1 MTVRSSLILSTQHS
15 NLNTSMSFL
24 STVSKSIS
32 IDGTILLLRLWL
44 GSMMMYHGF
53 PKVFTNSAGF
63 VAYLE
68 KLGMPMPSVMAAL
81 AAGAEFFGGMLI
93 AIGLLTR
100 PAVMLVLITMLVASF
115 IAHGAD
121 GFTKQELPL
130 TYAMLSI
137 ALFLSGSGAF
147 SVEKAVATK
156 T

>member
-1 MTVRSSLILSTQHS
+1 
-15 NLNTSMSFL
+15 MSFL

-32 IDGTILLLRLWL
+32 IDGAILLLRLWL

-100 PAVMLVLITMLVASF
+100 PAVQMVSRNKNYHSPTPCSR
-115 IAHGAD
+115 
-121 GFTKQELPL
+121 LPCF
-130 TYAMLSI
+130 YQAPERS
-137 ALFLSGSGAF
+137 A
-147 SVEKAVATK
+147 
-156 T
+156 